1 MADWDPYDFQV
12 PPEGQG
18 VVGRGI
24 LVMLL
29 ILVGLLE
36 FMAAGSKILVGALRG
51 DIEHWVAPSL
61 ILSVISVAY
70 FTLAHGVWALRSW
83 VPLFTALLTV
93 LLVTFNAVRF
103 LQDPVPDLAL
113 ALVFLL
119 AISVNLGLIGWAIM
133 PATRRLLR
141 EEDGHSEPKSES

>member
-18 VVGRGI
+18 VAGRGI

-51 DIEHWVAPSL
+51 DIDHWVAPSL
-61 ILSVISVAY
+61 ILAVISAAY

-103 LQDPVPDLAL
+103 LQDPVPDLVL

-119 AISVNLGLIGWAIM
+119 AMTTNLGLIAWSIM
-133 PATRRLLR
+133 PETRRRLQAADEER
-141 EEDGHSEPKSES
+141 ETEPEA

>member
-1 MADWDPYDFQV
+1 MGDWDPYDFQV
-12 PPEGQG
+12 PPEGKG

-36 FMAAGSKILVGALRG
+36 FMAAGSKVLVGALRG
-51 DIEHWVAPSL
+51 DIEQWVGPSL
-61 ILSVISVAY
+61 ILTVMGVAY

-93 LLVTFNAVRF
+93 LLVIFNAVRF

-113 ALVFLL
+113 AMVFLL
-119 AISVNLGLIGWAIM
+119 GMVANLGLIGWTIM
-133 PATRRLLR
+133 PATRRMLR
-141 EEDGHSEPKSES
+141 AGDESGDPGATP

>member
-1 MADWDPYDFQV
+1 MADWDPYEFQV

-36 FMAAGSKILVGALRG
+36 FMAAGSKVLVGALRG
-51 DIEHWVAPSL
+51 EIEHWVAPSL
-61 ILSVISVAY
+61 ILTVMGVAY

-93 LLVTFNAVRF
+93 LLVIFNAVRF

-113 ALVFLL
+113 AMVFLL
-119 AISVNLGLIGWAIM
+119 AMATNLGLIGWAVM
-133 PATRRLLR
+133 PATRRMLR
-141 EEDGHSEPKSES
+141 DDGGKGNADPSA